1 MNHNTIEL
9 PKSYY
14 DNPKKYKTNKICRW
28 KSSGVIYD
36 DWDDLYEVYM
46 NTMECQH
53 CKKPFETSYDRCL
66 DHNHETGLFRM
77 ILCQGC
83 NNSDS
88 HLRHSP
94 EMTSEDKR
102 KEYCDNHKEE
112 KKEYNKT
119 YREANKEK
127 IKAQKKALYQ
137 AKKEKIKETRKA
149 KYEANKDKILE
160 QNKEYRDNH
169 KEQRKVYIE
178 ANKEKIKSQKKA
190 LYQAKKEKL
199 NKENQLK

>member
-14 DNPKKYKTNKICRW
+14 DNPKRYKTNKICHW
-28 KSSGVIYD
+28 KGSGVIYE

-66 DHNHETGLFRM
+66 DHNHETGLFRL

-83 NNSDS
+83 NVRDS

-102 KEYCDNHKEE
+102 KEYRKQHYQDNKESIAE
-112 KKEYNKT
+112 KRKAYKEK
-119 YREANKEK
+119 NKEK
-127 IKAQKKALYQ
+127 IKAQNKAYKEANKEKVKEQ
-137 AKKEKIKETRKA
+137 NKAQRKIYIEANKEKI
-149 KYEANKDKILE
+149 
-160 QNKEYRDNH
+160 

-178 ANKEKIKSQKKA
+178 ANKEQINLRRKA
-190 LYQAKKEKL
+190 LYLVKKEKEKENNL
-199 NKENQLK
+199 NK